1 MSKTLKDEL
10 KEKFENIHKGCTLF
24 AIHLDG
30 FSHDVFY
37 KDENGKRHIDGYSA
51 YAPEQHDEPH
61 ETDGGFI
68 RAWND
73 DKTKVLFAG
82 CSHCSYQGNAK
93 EYIYQPVGK
102 WVN

>member
-1 MSKTLKDEL
+1 MTNNLKDEL
-10 KEKFENIHKGCTLF
+10 QKKFENTHKGCTLF

-61 ETDGGFI
+61 DIGGFI

-82 CSHCSYQGNAK
+82 CPHYQYQNNAK
-93 EYIYQPVGK
+93 EFVYQPTDK
-102 WVN
+102 WAN